1 MKVGYSKNLIMN
13 SLLPEIANFMGIQPV
28 LKHKPKCHIKCFS
41 NIFPWNG
48 WFYNH
53 HTPICSEKSPI
64 LRNKRGSS
72 MIFTGFFQTL
82 TLSSAPFWLG
92 GIRWHPFFLESHGDS
107 HARWECPGLAGRS
120 HHLRRPNWYQLFW
133 WLRYSSFTIL
143 GKAYPE
149 NLEFYP
155 IATVG
160 SFFGMRIQVHRL
172 LWLSERCC
180 FCLCQKG
187 TAGTPN
193 SHVHQINGNFRILKW
208 R

>member
-1 MKVGYSKNLIMN
+1 MSYQV
-13 SLLPEIANFMGIQPV
+13 
-28 LKHKPKCHIKCFS
+28 FS

-53 HTPICSEKSPI
+53 HTPICGEKSPI

-92 GIRWHPFFLESHGDS
+92 GIRGHPFLESHGDS
-107 HARWECPGLAGRS
+107 HARWECPGLAGQS
-120 HHLRRPNWYQLFW
+120 HHLPRSNWYQLFW
-133 WLRYSSFTIL
+133 WLRCSSFTIL

-155 IATVG
+155 IATIG
-160 SFFGMRIQVHRL
+160 SIL
-172 LWLSERCC
+172 LGCASKCTGCC
-180 FCLCQKG
+180 GYPKDAAFVFVKRVLQ
-187 TAGTPN
+187 AP
-193 SHVHQINGNFRILKW
+193 QIPIFIKSMGISGS
-208 R
+208 